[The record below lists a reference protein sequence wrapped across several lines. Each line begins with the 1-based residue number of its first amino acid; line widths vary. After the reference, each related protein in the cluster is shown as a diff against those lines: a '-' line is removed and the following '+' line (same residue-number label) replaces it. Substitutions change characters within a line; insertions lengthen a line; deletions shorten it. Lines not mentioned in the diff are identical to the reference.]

1 MPNLIDLRRR
11 IRSVKNTQQI
21 TSAMKMVAASKLRR
35 AQQKVIASRPYS
47 SLLREMLAGLL
58 DSLPEDSAVLE
69 HPLLARR
76 EEKRVSLLLISGD
89 KGLCGAFNS
98 NVFRAA
104 ESFLSKKAGAELDLA
119 LIGRRGRDYYKR
131 TNRQVTGEWVDLF
144 SKPIEFAAAKKIA
157 GQLIERY
164 TREEVDAVYLLYN
177 EFKSVLSQKV
187 LLAPLLP
194 IRPAGGNEGARQEYI
209 YEQAPESIFRDLLPR
224 YIQVSVYHAML
235 ESAAAEHASR
245 MTAMDA
251 ATRNAGEM
259 IEKLTLHLNRVRQA
273 SITNDL
279 IEVISGA
286 QALE

>member
-58 DSLPEDSAVLE
+58 DSLPEDSAVLQ

-119 LIGRRGRDYYKR
+119 LIGRRGRDYYRR

-164 TREEVDAVYLLYN
+164 SRAEVDAVYLLHN
-177 EFKSVLSQKV
+177 EFKSVLSQKI
-187 LLAPLLP
+187 LLEPLLP

-209 YEQAPESIFRDLLPR
+209 YEQAPEIIFRDLLPR

-286 QALE
+286 EALE

>member
-1 MPNLIDLRRR
+1 MCSGP
-11 IRSVKNTQQI
+11 
-21 TSAMKMVAASKLRR
+21 
-35 AQQKVIASRPYS
+35 P
-47 SLLREMLAGLL
+47 
-58 DSLPEDSAVLE
+58 
-69 HPLLARR
+69 
-76 EEKRVSLLLISGD
+76 RV
-89 KGLCGAFNS
+89 
-98 NVFRAA
+98 
-104 ESFLSKKAGAELDLA
+104 FLSKKAGAELDLA

-164 TREEVDAVYLLYN
+164 TREEVDAVYLLHN
-177 EFKSVLSQKV
+177 EFKGVLSQKI
-187 LLAPLLP
+187 LLEPLLP
-194 IRPAGGNEGARQEYI
+194 MRPAGGNEGARQEYI
-209 YEQAPESIFRDLLPR
+209 YEQAPETIFRDLLPR

-259 IEKLTLHLNRVRQA
+259 VEKLTLHLNRVRQA

-279 IEVISGA
+279 IEVVSGA

>member
-58 DSLPEDSAVLE
+58 DSLPEDSAVLA

-76 EEKRVSLLLISGD
+76 EEKRISLLLISGD

-131 TNRQVTGEWVDLF
+131 TNRHVTGEWVDLF
-144 SKPIEFAAAKKIA
+144 SKPIEFAAAKEIA

-194 IRPAGGNEGARQEYI
+194 IRPAGGNKGARQEYI
-209 YEQAPESIFRDLLPR
+209 YEQAPETIFRDLLPR
-224 YIQVSVYHAML
+224 YIEVSVYHAML

-279 IEVISGA
+279 IEVVSGA

>member
-58 DSLPEDSAVLE
+58 DSLPEDSAVLQ

-76 EEKRVSLLLISGD
+76 EEKRISLLLISGD

-164 TREEVDAVYLLYN
+164 TREEVDAVYLLHN
-177 EFKSVLSQKV
+177 EFKSVLSQKIV
-187 LLAPLLP
+187 LEPLLP
-194 IRPAGGNEGARQEYI
+194 IRPLRENEGARQEYI
-209 YEQAPESIFRDLLPR
+209 YEQAPETIFRDLLPR
-224 YIQVSVYHAML
+224 YIEVSVYHAML

-251 ATRNAGEM
+251 APRNAGEM

>member
-76 EEKRVSLLLISGD
+76 EEKRISLLLISGD

-144 SKPIEFAAAKKIA
+144 SKPIEFAAAKEIA

-164 TREEVDAVYLLYN
+164 TREEVDAVYLLHN
-177 EFKSVLSQKV
+177 EFKSVLSQKIV
-187 LLAPLLP
+187 LEPLLP
-194 IRPAGGNEGARQEYI
+194 IRPAGENEGARQEYI
-209 YEQAPESIFRDLLPR
+209 YEQAPETIFRDLLPR

>member
-58 DSLPEDSAVLE
+58 DSLPEGSAVLQ

-76 EEKRVSLLLISGD
+76 EEKRISLLLISGD

-131 TNRQVTGEWVDLF
+131 TNRRVTGEWVDLF

-194 IRPAGGNEGARQEYI
+194 IRPAGGNQGARQEYI
-209 YEQAPESIFRDLLPR
+209 YEQAPETIFRDLLPR
-224 YIQVSVYHAML
+224 YIEVSVYHAML

-259 IEKLTLHLNRVRQA
+259 VEKLTLHLNRVRQA

>member
-58 DSLPEDSAVLE
+58 DSLPEGSAVLE

-76 EEKRVSLLLISGD
+76 EEKRISLLLISGD

-164 TREEVDAVYLLYN
+164 TREEVDAVYLLHN
-177 EFKSVLSQKV
+177 EFKSVLSQKI

-209 YEQAPESIFRDLLPR
+209 YEQAPETIFRDLLPR
-224 YIQVSVYHAML
+224 YIEVSVYHAML

>member
-58 DSLPEDSAVLE
+58 DSLPEGSAVLQ

-76 EEKRVSLLLISGD
+76 EEKRISLLLISGD

-209 YEQAPESIFRDLLPR
+209 YEQAPETIFRDLLPR
-224 YIQVSVYHAML
+224 YIEVSVYHAML